1 MKKLLATALASSLLS
16 WAGVSAQAQAPAQGQ
31 KPSAAKPA
39 VAAKGAASGTAAAP
53 AVPAARTSQ
62 DAIAEYRASLQDGNP
77 ADLNAARGEALWKQ
91 VRGPR
96 NASLERCD
104 LGLGPGKVKG
114 AAAQLPRYFAD
125 TNQVMDV
132 ESRLVHCMVTL
143 QGLDRAVVTRAPF
156 SSEGQRATEIED
168 LVAYLYDE
176 SRDAVI
182 NVPNKHPLEK
192 AAYQRGKEIFYF
204 KGGPHD
210 FSCAACHSEDGQRI
224 RLQDLPNLTKPG
236 PSRAAFSQWP
246 AYRVSQGALRTMQW
260 RLFDCFRQQRFPEL
274 VYLSPASIDLI
285 TFLGVNANGGKMAAP
300 AIKR

>member
-1 MKKLLATALASSLLS
+1 MTYRHGL
-16 WAGVSAQAQAPAQGQ
+16 
-31 KPSAAKPA
+31 
-39 VAAKGAASGTAAAP
+39 AAAWAAWLTVMLAATTAWAQSP
-53 AVPAARTSQ
+53 ARPAAGAPPARTAQ
-62 DAIAEYRASLQDGNP
+62 DAINEYRQSLQDGNP
-77 ADLNAARGEALWKQ
+77 ADLNAARGEALWKTR
-91 VRGPR
+91 RGPR
-96 NASLERCD
+96 NASLEQCD

-114 AAAQLPRYFAD
+114 AAAQLPRHFAD

-132 ESRLVHCMVTL
+132 EARLVHCMVTL
-143 QGLDRAVVTRAPF
+143 QGLDRSVVTRAPF

-182 NVPNKHPLEK
+182 KIPQTHPLEK
-192 AAYQRGKEIFYF
+192 AAYARGQQIFYF
-204 KGGPHD
+204 KGGPYD
-210 FSCAACHSEDGQRI
+210 FSCAACHSEDGKRI

-236 PSRAAFSQWP
+236 PAQAAFSQWP

-260 RLFDCFRQQRFPEL
+260 RLYDCFRQQRFPEL
-274 VYLSPASIDLI
+274 TYLSPASIDLI